1 MGLREIPVR
10 QKVENGMALN
20 LSELAECTGYCRS
33 ELTEMVREGLP
44 LFHGKTRLPD
54 FWRWVR
60 RQALKACSSAP
71 VDRSLQQ
78 DADKLYAQS

>member
-1 MGLREIPVR
+1 MRLREISVAEKVR
-10 QKVENGMALN
+10 KGMALN
-20 LSELAECTGYCRS
+20 LSELAECTEYCRS

-44 LFHGKTRLPD
+44 LFHGKSRLPD

-60 RQALKACSSAP
+60 RQAQKACSSAP

-78 DADKLYAQS
+78 DADRLYGQS